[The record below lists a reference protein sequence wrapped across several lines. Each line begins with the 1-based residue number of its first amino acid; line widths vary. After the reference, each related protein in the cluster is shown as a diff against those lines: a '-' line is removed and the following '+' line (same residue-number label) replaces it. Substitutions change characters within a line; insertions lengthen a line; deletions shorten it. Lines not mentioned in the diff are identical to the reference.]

1 MSRRTQRVA
10 SVIRDVVAE
19 AIPRMNDPRL
29 EPLTSITRV
38 EVSPDLSIARVN
50 VSVLAD
56 APARRQLSVDALRA
70 AAGRMRAVVGEHL
83 STRQIPRL
91 EFHLDES
98 LRRSFETVQVID
110 HVMENARSSGDTHAV
125 DGHADDAP
133 ADLSPDPEPESNIDT
148 QPPSRAALEDR

>member
-1 MSRRTQRVA
+1 MSRRLERVA

-56 APARRQLSVDALRA
+56 TPARRQLSVDALRA
-70 AAGRMRAVVGEHL
+70 AAGRIRLAVGEHL
-83 STRQIPRL
+83 TTRLIPRI

-98 LRRSFETVQVID
+98 LRRGFETVQVIE
-110 HVMENARSSGDTHAV
+110 HVMEGLRDQPMPAV
-125 DGHADDAP
+125 DAGQDSDEDALDSSAETGLDEQGH
-133 ADLSPDPEPESNIDT
+133 SS
-148 QPPSRAALEDR
+148 AAWEGR